1 MGVLTVRL
9 SKFYGAATL
18 ALIASAGSAL
28 AQTEDAP
35 APGDGVFALGQITVT
50 APKPEGVEIGS
61 ETLTSEAIYA
71 FNRTTLDEAVNLIP
85 GVVAGN
91 SGGSRNEKLIF
102 VRGFDRFQ
110 IPLSVDGIRVYLPAD
125 NRLDFGR
132 FLTPDI
138 AEIQVA
144 KGYASVLDGPGAMG
158 GAVNLV
164 TRKPTKEL
172 EAEVR
177 GTLNLG
183 RNAEYAGYNVF
194 ASLGTKHDQW
204 YAQASFARSF
214 QDHWDLPGGFV
225 ASQPLSEDGGER
237 NFSRTEDWR
246 VNVKVGFTPNATDE
260 YAISYTR
267 QEGAKNAPLHVS
279 DRTSNIALRN
289 WEWPYW
295 NIEGVY
301 FLSTTALG
309 DRATLKTRAYWN
321 KYTNLLRSW
330 DDRFQNNQILG
341 RSFDSPYD
349 DTAYGG
355 SAQLAVKL
363 TSEDTLSVA
372 FHYRRDE
379 HNEAQTTAPLGTAP
393 TRQVEPNQR
402 NVESTYSAAVEN
414 KLDLSSALR
423 LTVGAS
429 YDWRDTSQ
437 AEEYGVPVG
446 QTGASRLYSFPL
458 INASGWNAQGR
469 LDWNGGNDTTA
480 YLSVSSRVRF
490 PTIFER
496 FSSQFN
502 SADPNPYLRPER
514 ATNFEIGAAH
524 QFGPVHV
531 SAAVYYSHLNDAL
544 VTIRTG
550 TTTTPNNL
558 NRRVNIGSADYY
570 GAEIA
575 FDVEIAPT
583 LKVGGNYS
591 FIHRDFD
598 QGAGP
603 TGTAIRPFQLTDV
616 PDHKG
621 FLYASWRPVP
631 GIEIVPSLEFA
642 SDRTTVTTISTVPP
656 ALNPDYYRTGAYANA
671 AIRIDYTILPEVTI
685 GIGAKNLFDQY
696 VTLTDGFPEPGRTF
710 FASIRAKY

>member
-1 MGVLTVRL
+1 MAF
-9 SKFYGAATL
+9 SKFHSVAAL
-18 ALIASAGSAL
+18 ALIASASPAL
-28 AQTEDAP
+28 AQSDDAP
-35 APGDGVFALGQITVT
+35 AEGDGTFALGQITVT
-50 APKPEGVEIGS
+50 APRPQGIEIGG
-61 ETLTSEAIYA
+61 ETIKSEAIYA
-71 FNRTTLDEAVNLIP
+71 FNRTTLDEAANLIP

-91 SGGSRNEKLIF
+91 SGGSRNERLIF

-110 IPLSVDGIRVYLPAD
+110 VPLSIDGIRVYLPAD

-138 AEIQVA
+138 AELQVA
-144 KGYASVLDGPGAMG
+144 KGYVSVLDGPGAMG

-164 TRKPTKEL
+164 TRKPTKEF

-177 GTLNLG
+177 GTLSLDRG
-183 RNAEYAGYNVF
+183 FDYAGYNVF
-194 ASLGTKHDQW
+194 ALLGTRQDKW
-204 YAQASFARSF
+204 YAQASFTRNF
-214 QDHWDLPGGFV
+214 QDHWDLAGGFV
-225 ASQPLSEDGGER
+225 PTIPEEDGDAR
-237 NFSRTEDWR
+237 DFSRTEDWR

-267 QEGAKNAPLHVS
+267 QEGAKNAPLHVT
-279 DRTSNIALRN
+279 DNVSNIARRN
-289 WEWPYW
+289 WSWPYW
-295 NIEGVY
+295 NTEGVY

-330 DDRFQNNQILG
+330 DNRFQTSQTAS
-341 RSFDSPYD
+341 RAFDSPYD

-355 SAQLAVKL
+355 SAELAVRL
-363 TSEDTLSVA
+363 TPRNTLSVA

-379 HNEAQTTAPLGTAP
+379 HNEQQIGSPGAASPQF
-393 TRQVEPNQR
+393 EPNQR

-414 KLDLSSALR
+414 KLDLSDTLR

-429 YDWRDTSQ
+429 FDWRDTSL
-437 AEEYGVPVG
+437 AEEYNTTDG
-446 QTGASRLYSFPL
+446 LYNFPL

-469 LDWNGGNDTTA
+469 LDWTGNAGTSA
-480 YLSVSSRVRF
+480 YVSVSSRIRF

-496 FSSQFN
+496 FSSQFG
-502 SADPNPYLRPER
+502 SSDPNPYLRPER

-524 QFGPVHV
+524 QFGAVKI
-531 SAAVYYSHLNDAL
+531 SAAAYYNHLTDAM

-570 GAEIA
+570 GVELSIDAELT
-575 FDVEIAPT
+575 PT
-583 LKVGGNYS
+583 LRVGGNYS
-591 FIHRDFD
+591 FIHRTFD

-603 TGTAIRPFQLTDV
+603 AGTSTRPFQLTDV

-621 FLYASWRPVP
+621 FIYASWHPIP
-631 GIEIVPSLEFA
+631 SLEIVPSLEFA
-642 SDRTTVTTISTVPP
+642 SDRTTVTTISTVSP
-656 ALNPDYYRTGAYANA
+656 AVAPVYYQTGAYANA
-671 AIRIDYTILPEVTI
+671 AIRIDYQVLPEVTI
-685 GIGAKNLFDQY
+685 GIGAKNLFDQN
-696 VTLTDGFPEPGRTF
+696 VVLTDGFPEPGRSF
-710 FASIRAKY
+710 FASIRATY